1 MAGDTRG
8 MSATPG
14 SPPQAWYASWRPHLG
29 VVLGLA
35 ALVAGNLILP
45 LFYGGG
51 RPLVI
56 GLDYLGVHLLAFW
69 TTALAWRRARR
80 EGPPAFYLLGL
91 GAGLGGLQYL
101 PTLLRLP
108 SAPLLGPAIS
118 ITGFLFLGAGFLSWP
133 RQIRMPRD
141 RMRVSL
147 DGLAIAL
154 SMFALAWLAMGLL
167 PWTSRT
173 SRAVTTIH
181 AVHISAALGVLSLW
195 LLQETRLML
204 PEQAPAKRLVRLAM
218 VALLTRVSLAA
229 LLKMLGLYQGYLAH
243 GTEVLHQVANF
254 LLALA
259 ALSPPALP
267 ERAPSAHSKSRL
279 WATVPSLLSL
289 VVLLLLGLRIYLGG
303 EEPSRPLLGPGLGMA
318 LALMLVLA
326 LRHGLLILDLER
338 FSRDLESRVEART
351 RELEQHHR
359 EALSNLRVRMMAGL
373 AAGLA
378 HDLNNIL
385 GIIRIRL
392 DLLRETCAPRQIENM
407 EVLQEAS
414 ERAIAMTHRILSSG
428 RTENLSPVPF
438 CLTDWLGTR
447 SGLLRALLRPGQN
460 LIIRSAPGLA
470 VFADPQSLDQIL
482 QNLVSNAR
490 DAMGPAGT
498 LTLTLSAAPGQ
509 TLVEVR
515 DDGPGFPPEHMARLF
530 EPFFTTKPS
539 GTGLGLATVRNL
551 VHQNRGA
558 IRVDSG
564 PGRGTTFLI
573 ELPATAESP
582 LLA

>member
-1 MAGDTRG
+1 
-8 MSATPG
+8 MSETPG

-35 ALVAGNLILP
+35 ALLAGNLILP
-45 LFYGGG
+45 LFYGNG
-51 RPLVI
+51 RPLVV
-56 GLDYLGVHLLAFW
+56 GLDYLGVHVLAFW
-69 TTALAWRRARR
+69 TAALSWRRARR

-91 GAGLGGLQYL
+91 GAGLGALQYL

-108 SAPLLGPAIS
+108 NAALLGPAIS

-173 SRAVTTIH
+173 SRAVTITH

-218 VALLTRVSLAA
+218 VALLARVSLAA

-243 GTEVLHQVANF
+243 GTEVLHQMANF

-267 ERAPSAHSKSRL
+267 GRAPTALPKSHL
-279 WATVPSLLSL
+279 WAVVPSLLSL
-289 VVLLLLGLRIYLGG
+289 AVLLLLGLRIYFGNG
-303 EEPSRPLLGPGLGMA
+303 VPPRPLIGMGLG
-318 LALMLVLA
+318 LVLVVA

-338 FSRDLESRVEART
+338 FSRDLESRVESRT

-378 HDLNNIL
+378 HDLNNLL
-385 GIIRIRL
+385 GVIRIRL
-392 DLLRETCAPRQIENM
+392 DLLRETCAPRQLENM
-407 EVLQEAS
+407 DVLQEAS
-414 ERAIAMTHRILSSG
+414 ERAIAMTQRILSSG
-428 RTENLSPVPF
+428 RAENLSPVPF

-460 LIIRSAPGLA
+460 LIIRSAPDLA
-470 VFADPQSLDQIL
+470 VFVDPQSLDQIL

-498 LTLTLSAAPGQ
+498 LTLTLRAGADR
-509 TLVEVR
+509 TEVEVR

-558 IRVDSG
+558 IRVESG

>member
-1 MAGDTRG
+1 
-8 MSATPG
+8 MSAPPG
-14 SPPQAWYASWRPHLG
+14 PHQAWPATWRPHLG
-29 VVLGLA
+29 VVAGLA
-35 ALVAGNLILP
+35 VLLTGNLILP
-45 LFYGGG
+45 LFYKEG
-51 RPLVI
+51 RPAI
-56 GLDYLGVHLLAFW
+56 TALDYLCVHLLAFW
-69 TTALAWRRARR
+69 TAGLAWRRARR

-91 GAGLGGLQYL
+91 GAGLGSLQYL

-108 SAPLLGPAIS
+108 SAAILGPAIS
-118 ITGFLFLGAGFLSWP
+118 ITGFLLLGAGFLWWP
-133 RQIRMPRD
+133 QQIRMPRD
-141 RMRVSL
+141 RVRVSL

-154 SMFALAWLAMGLL
+154 SVFALAWLAMGLL

-173 SRAVTTIH
+173 PRAVTITYAIH
-181 AVHISAALGVLSLW
+181 VSAALGVLSLW

-218 VALLTRVSLAA
+218 VLLLARVSFAA
-229 LLKMLGLYQGYLAH
+229 FLKVLGHYQGYLAH
-243 GTEVLHQVANF
+243 GAEALHQVANT

-259 ALSPPALP
+259 ALSPTAMPDQVPAGGP
-267 ERAPSAHSKSRL
+267 RSRL
-279 WATVPSLLSL
+279 WATIPSLLSL
-289 VVLLLLGLRIYLGG
+289 TVLLLLGLRIYVGGG
-303 EEPSRPLLGPGLGMA
+303 EPPRPLVGLG
-318 LALMLVLA
+318 LALVLVVA

-338 FSRDLESRVEART
+338 FSRDLESRVEVRT

-359 EALSNLRVRMMAGL
+359 EALGNLRVRMMAGL

-385 GIIRIRL
+385 SVIRIRL
-392 DLLRETCAPRQIENM
+392 DLLRDTCAPRQLENV

-414 ERAIAMTHRILSSG
+414 ERAIAMTQRILSSG
-428 RTENLSPVPF
+428 RTVELSPMPF

-447 SGLLRALLRPGQN
+447 SSLLRALLRPEQN
-460 LIIRSAPGLA
+460 LIIRSAPNLT

-490 DAMGPAGT
+490 DAMGPTGT
-498 LTLTLSAAPGQ
+498 LTMTLRAASSYAQ
-509 TLVEVR
+509 VEVR
-515 DDGPGFPPEHMARLF
+515 DDGPGFPPEHMAHLF

-551 VHQNRGA
+551 VHQNRGT
-558 IRVDSG
+558 IRVESG
-564 PGRGTTFLI
+564 EGRGTAFFI
-573 ELPATAESP
+573 DLPVAAESP